1 MVAALGAAV
10 TFAYGEEMMSF
21 GLDTFQLPSLRVQT
35 AGHRSAVIVALDKL
49 CSYLKSAKKGENVSY
64 AEVLEFLQSAQPT
77 TIAAF
82 LAAHPDA
89 MCHCL
94 LSKGSLAF
102 VPGGWLLQE
111 KAGNAALVALL
122 GHDFILQF
130 MSYQHLILWL

>member
-35 AGHRSAVIVALDKL
+35 AGHRSAVMVALDKL

-77 TIAAF
+77 TIATACS
-82 LAAHPDA
+82 PR
-89 MCHCL
+89 
-94 LSKGSLAF
+94 
-102 VPGGWLLQE
+102 
-111 KAGNAALVALL
+111 AALPSCRAAGFCRRRPGMQHSWLCW
-122 GHDFILQF
+122 GMIL
-130 MSYQHLILWL
+130 SCSLCRINT